1 MGQGI
6 GEFPSLPGWTPVR
19 ANRPS
24 KSQSRLKI
32 PSEVPVSASW
42 PVVGRDSGVV
52 DREEWEP
59 VKAAAT
65 REFYNAGIVN
75 YPGAETKGET
85 RRAFWQIVDEVIANY
100 SVFEAF
106 REGWEVICE
115 TRDNPGNL
123 DSEAG
128 HDIFYWA
135 IRSIFREYSKKA
147 KSNIGKINTR
157 GLEPES
163 DLEDPLDQPI
173 GSDPEMEFQ
182 MTPSRSHTQADARIP
197 TTPLH
202 RHLSPPPEKMA
213 KIHHV
218 GGAAGTAPESIDAQY
233 AVRYDR
239 TVYIGTIGS
248 RPQGSLMPDSEPN
261 DVQWSHGRLPVPT
274 FTSVAGLGPSNH
286 AVMWVGLLINIRD
299 VNKNLSPAQYILL
312 HDDAAVCLWL
322 DMAHRENIGNP
333 VVLRMPMDSPKSW

>member
-1 MGQGI
+1 
-6 GEFPSLPGWTPVR
+6 
-19 ANRPS
+19 
-24 KSQSRLKI
+24 
-32 PSEVPVSASW
+32 
-42 PVVGRDSGVV
+42 VV

-85 RRAFWQIVDEVIANY
+85 RRAFWQIVDEVIGKY

-157 GLEPES
+157 GLEPEPES

-182 MTPSRSHTQADARIP
+182 LEQMTPSRSHTQADAGIP

-261 DVQWSHGRLPVPT
+261 DVQWSHGRLPLPT

-286 AVMWVGLLINIRD
+286 AVMWVGLLISIRD

-322 DMAHRENIGNP
+322 DMAHREKIGNP